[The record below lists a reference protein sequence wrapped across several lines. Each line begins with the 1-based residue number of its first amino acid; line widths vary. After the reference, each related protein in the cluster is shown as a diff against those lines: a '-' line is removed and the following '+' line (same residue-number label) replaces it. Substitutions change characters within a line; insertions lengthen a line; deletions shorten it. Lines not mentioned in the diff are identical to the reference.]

1 MLLELR
7 NCPTYK
13 IDASLER
20 KLVERFIWSLFIE
33 KSTNKVKF
41 SIHSELVLFSARKTF
56 GSKFKFALLSNTVTR
71 FVYHLRR
78 NRDWSVLTF
87 SRKLKAV
94 SMDPIDNTRKYLKE
108 RLQKDAVTV
117 HGFAKERDELKN
129 LFLRTSKEK
138 ESNSALLLA
147 QKNGGKTT
155 VSK

>member
-1 MLLELR
+1 
-7 NCPTYK
+7 
-13 IDASLER
+13 
-20 KLVERFIWSLFIE
+20 
-33 KSTNKVKF
+33 
-41 SIHSELVLFSARKTF
+41 
-56 GSKFKFALLSNTVTR
+56 
-71 FVYHLRR
+71 
-78 NRDWSVLTF
+78 
-87 SRKLKAV
+87 
-94 SMDPIDNTRKYLKE
+94 MDPIDNTRKYLKE